1 MDRILCFMFV
11 FFGGGTGCLIRLL
24 VDGTSTQA
32 FSPSNVAACILIG
45 VTYGTARYGIAT
57 NKFWLSFFNVGF
69 LGGLSTF
76 TPLAIYSLSSQQ
88 ENIFLAIAVML
99 GLLLAYTAMTIAS
112 AALTSTAVK
121 IFTHGRYQLKMQ
133 PRASM
138 RYIFTYMQVAQA
150 AVKIK
155 SIYELQVK
163 STFPDG
169 SVIEQQLN
177 ECRQVLGAIDLLEKQ
192 YHDRPVRKAVPSVR
206 PGGQDLPAGLPQ
218 LYRGRLRQ
226 RRARRAKEP
235 TPTHGREL
243 K

>member
-88 ENIFLAIAVML
+88 ENIFLAIVVML
-99 GLLLAYTAMTIAS
+99 GLLLAYTAMTIATTVLDRD
-112 AALTSTAVK
+112 LTN
-121 IFTHGRYQLKMQ
+121 RQL
-133 PRASM
+133 
-138 RYIFTYMQVAQA
+138 
-150 AVKIK
+150 
-155 SIYELQVK
+155 
-163 STFPDG
+163 
-169 SVIEQQLN
+169 
-177 ECRQVLGAIDLLEKQ
+177 
-192 YHDRPVRKAVPSVR
+192 HDDNDDDDH
-206 PGGQDLPAGLPQ
+206 QH
-218 LYRGRLRQ
+218 
-226 RRARRAKEP
+226 RR
-235 TPTHGREL
+235 
-243 K
+243 